1 MSDKG
6 RRKER
11 REITLKIGEKSKT
24 IQGVTEYTT
33 CSDIIKMVLRKS
45 DSTKETE
52 LAYAIFE
59 SGSKCE
65 RMLSD
70 QTRIL
75 KTMRSWG
82 ADNSYQLSLKAA
94 RVAGR
99 IFRAK
104 QEKVRRFG
112 KLKGS
117 VNVNSNIESAA
128 KLAEFVQ
135 SQKSRLHRRPSRNQ
149 VTEIYCNDE
158 GETSLDEF
166 ISNVDQT
173 KMAGFLDFCGAVTAN
188 ELVRLSGITK
198 NSATEEHSPDFVK
211 GKVVSGIDKINDVK
225 YATKKVLKPKDVSL
239 ISGQTGLRLAKK
251 HTFVECGYKNVPIHS
266 TPSREETRSN
276 IKCHSD
282 LADDI
287 TSKVSSTNQKEGK
300 DLILKKYFADY
311 MCYNSP
317 HRKPF
322 PMPKRERGDGAEASF
337 STGNPDKGDGS
348 VSTETPSL
356 GGTTRG
362 RHHSGSDSGQED
374 HYTEENL
381 DTAFVC
387 EAVLEQNGNDTRF
400 AHVKSLS
407 SKLVN
412 YDETQVDKLVDY
424 SLSDCSFTETNETS
438 IDLAERNIFDEDEEM
453 ASFMDSKLHEELSD
467 EGLSSLGSEDGTEI
481 IV

>member
-1 MSDKG
+1 MSEKG
-6 RRKER
+6 RRKGR
-11 REITLKIGEKSKT
+11 KEITLRIGEKSKT
-24 IQGVTEYTT
+24 IRGITEHTT

-45 DSTKETE
+45 DSTKESE
-52 LAYAIFE
+52 LAYAVFE
-59 SGSKCE
+59 SGNKCE

-82 ADNSYQLSLKAA
+82 ADNSYHFSLKAA
-94 RVAGR
+94 RVADR

-104 QEKVRRFG
+104 QEKLRKVSKSKSYGTLNG
-112 KLKGS
+112 K
-117 VNVNSNIESAA
+117 IENAA

-135 SQKSRLHRRPSRNQ
+135 SQKTRLHRRHARNQ
-149 VTEIYCNDE
+149 MTEIYCNDE

-173 KMAGFLDFCGAVTAN
+173 RMAGFLNFCGAVTAN
-188 ELVRLSGITK
+188 ELVRLSGVNENTV
-198 NSATEEHSPDFVK
+198 PDKYASGFVK
-211 GKVVSGIDKINDVK
+211 GKVISRIDKINDVR

-239 ISGQTGLRLAKK
+239 TSGQTNFRPAKK
-251 HTFVECGYKNVPIHS
+251 HTLIDCGYRNIPTHS
-266 TPSREETRSN
+266 TPTREETRSN

-282 LADDI
+282 LAENI
-287 TSKVSSTNQKEGK
+287 TSKITSTNQKEGK

-317 HRKPF
+317 HKKPF
-322 PMPKRERGDGAEASF
+322 PVPKRESGDGAEASF
-337 STGNPDKGDGS
+337 SAGNPGKCDGS
-348 VSTETPSL
+348 FSTGVPSL
-356 GGTTRG
+356 AGTTRG
-362 RHHSGSDSGQED
+362 RHHSDSDSGQED

-381 DTAFVC
+381 DTGFVC
-387 EAVLEQNGNDTRF
+387 ETGLEQCENNARF
-400 AHVKSLS
+400 AHVKCLS
-407 SKLVN
+407 DKLVN

-424 SLSDCSFTETNETS
+424 SLSDSSIAESYESS

-453 ASFMDSKLHEELSD
+453 ASFMDSKIHEDLSD
-467 EGLSSLGSEDGTEI
+467 EGLSSLGSEDGTEL